1 MVVDAFLHAAEDLDL
16 VNGLNAQS
24 QILFH
29 EVLIHDGAAD
39 AHGDGTNLEVALA
52 AHRGGGDGRAA
63 EAEQLFLHVVGN
75 LGDLIA
81 VLHLV
86 TVDAESGQALL
97 CMGRQNGGQIHGART
112 LGAVEAPDALDG
124 HGIHVHG
131 LGAVAPAG
139 GDGQGDGD
147 ALALELLGAGSG
159 FRYAANGGVCHDD
172 LHMLTVRVIQILL
185 EQLLCGL
192 GHGLDLI
199 LETLAQLHRAASA
212 VDDGADADN
221 RIFADI
227 TIVCH

>member
-1 MVVDAFLHAAEDLDL
+1 MA
-16 VNGLNAQS
+16 
-24 QILFH
+24 
-29 EVLIHDGAAD
+29 
-39 AHGDGTNLEVALA
+39 
-52 AHRGGGDGRAA
+52 
-63 EAEQLFLHVVGN
+63 
-75 LGDLIA
+75 
-81 VLHLV
+81 
-86 TVDAESGQALL
+86 VDAEGGKTLL
-97 CMGRQNGGQIHGART
+97 CVGRQNGGQIHGART

-199 LETLAQLHRAASA
+199 LKTLAQLHRAASA